1 MITRNYFM
9 SVMHHRLDGSQ
20 YFDTATMTITSFFRK
35 EIHLVKSYLV
45 EALEKAGDEDLQS
58 KDTTGEMQIIAFNR
72 I

>member
-35 EIHLVKSYLV
+35 EIHLVMNYLV
-45 EALEKAGDEDLQS
+45 EALEKAGDEDLQA
-58 KDTTGEMQIIAFNR
+58 KDTTGVMQIISFNR